1 MNPHQPELVLV
12 HAPFGRDAD
21 LIRQVLERSK
31 IESEICATVG
41 DLCSGISNEAGAA
54 LISDEALTTSTIP
67 VLEAV
72 INAQPAWSDL
82 PLIVT
87 TSGGEATAGSQRKLS
102 LIEPLGNISL
112 LERPL
117 RTATLIS
124 AVRTALRARRRQ
136 YQLRDNFA
144 ERERL
149 VAELERSNDE
159 LEQFAHVVSHDLQAP
174 IRMITAFSD
183 LLARR
188 YRDGLDDNGRHIIGD
203 IQTGARRMNELVKS
217 LLHFATVGQ
226 NFVPNT
232 EVDLSSVV
240 TEVITTLQPAINE
253 LSAEVFVGPLPVV
266 CADRVQLQQ
275 VLQNLV
281 NNALKYAQTEARLK
295 IEICAAQ
302 IEGGWQISISDNGPG
317 IAPQFHERIFQP
329 LKRLHGTEIAGTGMG
344 LAVCRK
350 IVERHGGRIWVTT
363 AEGCGATFSFT
374 LPVSNV
380 GVTRE
385 ESTENQ
391 LARSASE

>member
-1 MNPHQPELVLV
+1 MNQHPPELVLV
-12 HAPFGRDAD
+12 HAPFGRDAE
-21 LIRQVLERSK
+21 LICQVLQRSA
-31 IESEICATVG
+31 IESEKCPTIE
-41 DLCSGISNEAGAA
+41 DLCSGISKVAGAA
-54 LISDEALTTSTIP
+54 LISDEALTTSKIP
-67 VLEAV
+67 LLESV

-87 TSGGEATAGSQRKLS
+87 TSGGEATLGSQRKLR

-136 YQLRDNFA
+136 YQLRDHFA

-174 IRMITAFSD
+174 IRMISTFSD

-188 YRDGLDDNGRHIIGD
+188 YQGKLDEDGRHLISD
-203 IQTGARRMNELVKS
+203 IQTGARRMNDLVRS
-217 LLHFATVGQ
+217 LLHFATLGQ
-226 NFVPNT
+226 DFVANT
-232 EVDLSSVV
+232 EVDLARVV
-240 TEVITTLQPAINE
+240 DEVVTTLQPGIGE
-253 LSAEVFVGPLPVV
+253 LSAEVSVGPLPVV
-266 CADRVQLQQ
+266 CADRIQLQQ
-275 VLQNLV
+275 VFQNLI

-295 IEICAAQ
+295 IEICATQ
-302 IEGGWQISISDNGPG
+302 LEGGWKILIADNGPG
-317 IAPQFHERIFQP
+317 IAPQFHEGIFQP

-350 IVERHGGRIWVTT
+350 IVERHGGLIWVDTN
-363 AEGCGATFSFT
+363 ERGGATFSFT
-374 LPVSNV
+374 LPVSIAQIPAEPFNLISRAA
-380 GVTRE
+380 TD
-385 ESTENQ
+385 
-391 LARSASE
+391 